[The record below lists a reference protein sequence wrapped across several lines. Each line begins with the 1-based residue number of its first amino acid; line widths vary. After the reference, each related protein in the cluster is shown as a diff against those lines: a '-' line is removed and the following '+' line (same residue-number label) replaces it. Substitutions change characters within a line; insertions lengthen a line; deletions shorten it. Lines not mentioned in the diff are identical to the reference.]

1 MNTEGTMTRRFLW
14 GCVFFC
20 VAFALGVMFVQ
31 ISYAQQFR
39 LTVASSIAGNA
50 GEFKS
55 SLFVFRTEGCADP
68 AALRVTAQGEG
79 LVSGVRRTVVI
90 QPAPLAQRGAYAVGS
105 QWLTP
110 GTWVVNLT
118 ATCREMTAGALVPI
132 GPQGFLRDPSKFF
145 PRPATAI
152 EVEEAL

>member
-1 MNTEGTMTRRFLW
+1 MKRRFRPWCL
-14 GCVFFC
+14 FL
-20 VAFALGVMFVQ
+20 VAMFAQMTN
-31 ISYAQQFR
+31 AQQFR

-50 GEFKS
+50 GQFKG

-68 AALRVTAQGEG
+68 AALRVTAYGEG
-79 LVSGVRRTVVI
+79 LVNGARRTVVI
-90 QPAPLAQRGAYAVGS
+90 EPAPLAQRGAYAISS

-118 ATCREMTAGALVPI
+118 ASCKELTAGALVPI

-145 PRPATAI
+145 ARKATSSEI
-152 EVEEAL
+152 DEALKTLLATGGQR